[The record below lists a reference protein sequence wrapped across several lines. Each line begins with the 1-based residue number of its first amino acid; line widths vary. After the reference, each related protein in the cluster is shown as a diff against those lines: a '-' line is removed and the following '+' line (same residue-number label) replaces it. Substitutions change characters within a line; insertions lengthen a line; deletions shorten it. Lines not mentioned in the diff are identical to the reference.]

1 MDVNLDSLSR
11 EEKEALLTK
20 KMDMIRQRN
29 KALSER
35 HKVVSCAFFFF
46 FVIVKSVQ
54 TIKSILPT
62 LDVPLHSGIEV

>member
-46 FVIVKSVQ
+46 
-54 TIKSILPT
+54 L
-62 LDVPLHSGIEV
+62 